1 MYGMIHQALREMI
14 CESHGAAAW
23 HDVEQAAG
31 TGPAHMISASVY
43 PDDVTSRLVTAAAQ
57 RTGRAPDALLEEFG
71 RHWFGFAE
79 RGPYGSI
86 MRFTG
91 RTLVEFVDNLDRM
104 HQSIQTSMPEA
115 RMPSF
120 RVAETGPGLLVI
132 DYGSTRKGLAPL
144 VVGLFQGLLA
154 RFGLTGTI
162 TLGAAPDGRV
172 RLHVA
177 YGSGD
182 G

>member
-43 PDDVTSRLVTAAAQ
+43 PDDVTNRLVAAAAQ

-132 DYGSTRKGLAPL
+132 DYGSARKGLAPL

-162 TLGAAPDGRV
+162 TLGVAPDGRV

-177 YGSGD
+177 YGSG
-182 G
+182 GG